1 VTTPEPA
8 HRTLNDL
15 LQRRA
20 EEDGGRQLLQF
31 GDRRW
36 SVAEFRT
43 SVARRAA
50 GLRAAGI
57 QPGDRVAAI
66 SRNRYELAELFFA
79 CAWNGSILAPV
90 NAASRGAQ
98 LAHILD
104 DVEPALVT
112 GEADLLT
119 EAPARSIPFEALPD
133 GDDEP
138 EAHPAGPADTLTILY
153 TSGTTGPSK
162 GVLCPHAQFWW
173 WGVKTAAALGVGPED
188 MLFTCLPLFHTN
200 ALNTLVQALVTGAR
214 CTIAPR
220 FSATSFWREL
230 TDSEATVT
238 YILGA
243 MASILVAR
251 DPGELDRAHRVRTAL
266 APGTPP
272 AVWEAFQERFG
283 ISLVEGHGMTET
295 NFAIGP
301 RDGEQRPGTMGR
313 ALPGFE
319 ARVVGEN
326 GGDVPDGVSGEL
338 LLRSDEPLAFATGY
352 HRLPEETSRAW
363 ANGWFRTGDRVVR
376 DEDGFIRFLDR
387 VKDSIRRR
395 GENISAWEVEQAV
408 GSHPAVTAVA
418 VVGVPSD
425 LGEEEVMAFVVARD
439 DALEAAEV
447 VRHCE
452 PRLAYFA
459 IPRYVEFVEEL
470 PLTENGKVRKAAL
483 RERGLSDA
491 TWDRERAGLTLR
503 RRV

>member
-1 VTTPEPA
+1 VTTSESA

-15 LQRRA
+15 LSERA
-20 EEDGGRQLLQF
+20 EKEGNRPLLSF
-31 GDRRW
+31 GDRDW
-36 SVAEFRT
+36 TVEAFR
-43 SVARRAA
+43 SRVARRAA
-50 GLRAAGI
+50 GLRTAGVV
-57 QPGDRVAAI
+57 PGDRVAVI

-90 NAASRGAQ
+90 NAASRGPQ
-98 LAHILD
+98 LEHILG
-104 DVEPALVT
+104 DVAPALVT
-112 GEADLLT
+112 GEADLLGEVNVRT
-119 EAPARSIPFEALPD
+119 VPFEALPY
-133 GDDEP
+133 GDEVKP
-138 EAHPAGPADTLTILY
+138 WRAGPADTLTILY
-153 TSGTTGPSK
+153 TSGTTGPAK

-173 WGVKTAAALGVGPED
+173 WGVNTAAVLGVGPD
-188 MLFTCLPLFHTN
+188 DTLFTCLPLFHTN

-214 CTIAPR
+214 CTISPR

-230 TDSEATVT
+230 TDSRATVT

-251 DPGELDRAHRVRTAL
+251 DPGEFDRAHRVRTAL

-272 AVWEAFQERFG
+272 AVWKAFQERFG
-283 ISLVEGHGMTET
+283 VSLVEGHGMTET

-352 HRLPEETSRAW
+352 HGLPDETRRAW
-363 ANGWFRTGDRVVR
+363 ADGWFRTGDRVVR
-376 DEDGFIRFLDR
+376 EEDGFIRFLDR

-418 VVGVPSD
+418 AVGVPSD
-425 LGEEEVMAFVVARD
+425 LGEEEVMVFVVARD
-439 DALEAAEV
+439 EAQDAADL

-459 IPRYVEFVEEL
+459 VPRYVEFVDEL